1 MKVGLIYYGGQY
13 NHLILKNLKY
23 LGANVEVVF
32 PDKSL
37 DYMKNFDCL
46 VFSGGPYSVASEI
59 QKMGNSP
66 LYIKEL
72 KIPIL
77 GICLGHQL
85 IAYVLGG
92 VVRKALNP
100 EYGLT
105 KINIFEEDTIFK
117 NLPSQLNVWE
127 SHTDEVVEPPNGF
140 RILASSAN
148 TRVQAMVNSDNS
160 IFGVQFHPEVKHT
173 ERGIEIFKNFLTACK
188 K

>member
-23 LGANVEVVF
+23 LGVDTEVVI
-32 PDKSL
+32 PDKPL
-37 DYMKNFDCL
+37 EYMKKFDCL

-66 LYIKEL
+66 IYIKEL
-72 KIPIL
+72 KAPML

-92 VVRKALNP
+92 IVKRAINP

-105 KINIFEEDTIFK
+105 KINIFEEDTIFRGF
-117 NLPSQLNVWE
+117 PSQINVWE
-127 SHTDEVVEPPNGF
+127 SHSDEVVEPPNGF
-140 RILASSAN
+140 KILASSENA
-148 TRVQAMVNSDNS
+148 RVQAMVNSDNS

-173 ERGIEIFKNFLTACK
+173 EKGIDVFKNFITVCK

>member
-1 MKVGLIYYGGQY
+1 VKVGLIYYGGQY

-23 LGANVEVVF
+23 LGVDTEVVI
-32 PDKSL
+32 PDKPL
-37 DYMKNFDCL
+37 EYMKKFDCL
-46 VFSGGPYSVASEI
+46 IFSGGPYSVASEI

-66 LYIKEL
+66 IYIKEL
-72 KIPIL
+72 KVPML

-92 VVRKALNP
+92 IVKRAINP

-105 KINIFEEDTIFK
+105 KINIFEEDTIFRGF
-117 NLPSQLNVWE
+117 PSQINVWE
-127 SHTDEVVEPPNGF
+127 SHSDEVVEPPNGF
-140 RILASSAN
+140 KILASSENA
-148 TRVQAMVNSDNS
+148 RVQAMVNSDNS

-173 ERGIEIFKNFLTACK
+173 EKGIDVFKNFITVCK

>member
-23 LGANVEVVF
+23 LGVDTEVVI
-32 PDKSL
+32 PDKPL
-37 DYMKNFDCL
+37 EYMKKFDCL

-66 LYIKEL
+66 IYIKEL
-72 KIPIL
+72 KVPML

-92 VVRKALNP
+92 IVKRAINP

-105 KINIFEEDTIFK
+105 KINIFEEDTIFRGF
-117 NLPSQLNVWE
+117 PSQINVWE
-127 SHTDEVVEPPNGF
+127 SHSDEVVEPPNGF
-140 RILASSAN
+140 KILASSENA
-148 TRVQAMVNSDNS
+148 RVQAMVNSDNS

-173 ERGIEIFKNFLTACK
+173 EKGIDVFKNFITVCK

>member
-23 LGANVEVVF
+23 LGVDTEVVI
-32 PDKSL
+32 PDKPL
-37 DYMKNFDCL
+37 EYMKKFDCL
-46 VFSGGPYSVASEI
+46 IFSGGPYSVASEI

-66 LYIKEL
+66 IYIKEL
-72 KIPIL
+72 KVPML

-92 VVRKALNP
+92 IVKRAINP

-105 KINIFEEDTIFK
+105 KINIFEEDTIFRGF
-117 NLPSQLNVWE
+117 PSQINVWE
-127 SHTDEVVEPPNGF
+127 SHSDEVVEPPNGF
-140 RILASSAN
+140 KILASSENA
-148 TRVQAMVNSDNS
+148 RVQAMVNSDNS

-173 ERGIEIFKNFLTACK
+173 EKGIDVFKNFITVCK